1 MMNLRN
7 RIILLAALLAAAA
20 TSGWLAYSH
29 LSSTPIRCTGDV
41 EWTIGKNRFVGTV
54 SWRMQHREGSTVING
69 KLFGQTVTE
78 VNRTIYF
85 HYSDHEN
92 ARVLN
97 NNRIV
102 KTFADNADEADINA
116 TLPGFYR
123 TPGRELSLMIDEY
136 RGPGF
141 LPRQTSLRFTVVK
154 TRRKNRS
161 HTLDRMHSQISLFP
175 LQLPLHGEQ
184 EINMLYIFDLGN
196 VIVDIDFNRVLGAWS
211 DFSRVP
217 LATLKQNF
225 AMGET
230 FHQHERGEISDEAF
244 AERFCQEMG
253 LSLSYEQFSHGW
265 QAVFVAVRPE
275 VIDIMHKLREQGH
288 RVVVLSNTN
297 RLHTTFW
304 PEEYPE
310 VKAAAD
316 KIYLSQEMGMRK
328 PEARIYQAV
337 LQAEGFTAAD
347 AVFFDDNADNIEG
360 ANQLGITSILVTGKE
375 TIPDYFAKQL
385 C

>member
-1 MMNLRN
+1 
-7 RIILLAALLAAAA
+7 
-20 TSGWLAYSH
+20 
-29 LSSTPIRCTGDV
+29 
-41 EWTIGKNRFVGTV
+41 
-54 SWRMQHREGSTVING
+54 
-69 KLFGQTVTE
+69 
-78 VNRTIYF
+78 
-85 HYSDHEN
+85 
-92 ARVLN
+92 
-97 NNRIV
+97 
-102 KTFADNADEADINA
+102 
-116 TLPGFYR
+116 
-123 TPGRELSLMIDEY
+123 
-136 RGPGF
+136 
-141 LPRQTSLRFTVVK
+141 
-154 TRRKNRS
+154 
-161 HTLDRMHSQISLFP
+161 
-175 LQLPLHGEQ
+175 
-184 EINMLYIFDLGN
+184 MLYIFDLGN

-225 AMGET
+225 AMGEA

-244 AERFCQEMG
+244 AEAMCHEMD
-253 LSLSYEQFSHGW
+253 LPLSYEQFSHGW
-265 QAVFVAVRPE
+265 QAVFVAICPDV
-275 VIDIMHKLREQGH
+275 VDIMHKLREQGH

-310 VKAAAD
+310 IRAAAD

-337 LQAEGFTAAD
+337 LQAEGFSAAD

-375 TIPDYFAKQL
+375 TIPNYFAKQV